1 MHFKHLILL
10 SLFLCVPFLGKAQT
24 DLETKAKNQNSS
36 KLDRSATDY
45 VLQRPRVTKRFKQKK
60 FGDHLFAE
68 GAGGITL
75 VPQRVTRAKTMP
87 PSVIGNVSVGD
98 WVSPE
103 HGWRVSVTPAF
114 YKVYDTKLKT
124 ISFSADYMMNFSAIA
139 YYKYNERKP
148 FEMFGIAGFKYM
160 ATYFDGKYRK
170 GLGFHLGLR
179 GQYNF
184 SKLTYIYLEPQVEM
198 FRDKTMLIVND
209 MHFRPVGNFLAG
221 VGYNLLTKPERS
233 TDKSSYSDFFHD
245 GTFFS
250 LGIGPSTM
258 AGSQLY
264 MFKRNVGMH
273 AQMSVGKW
281 FDPYNALRLS
291 AHTSVY
297 KGYPRRGELLRGIG
311 GRVDYMLNL
320 HNLFG
325 GPRQDRRFWVNALA
339 GASYSYMKEKGD
351 HRNRWGLGAGL
362 QGNLRV
368 SKNADLFL
376 EPRVDIYGNEY
387 IKHSSTTAKWDVMPT
402 VLAGVAFHNSTDVSK
417 RRENNATF
425 QTDHWTS
432 HFFLEA
438 AGGVTMPAK
447 PKSVKHP
454 DDYVGPKAFVGLGK
468 WFAPTVGARVWAEA
482 GQMKQQP
489 NRSSKFMGMGADFL
503 WNITNT
509 FRGYKEDRPC
519 ELIAGIGISGSTLAN
534 QKHLYFGGNASLKGL
549 WHVTRLF
556 GLYLEP
562 QLRINPDNYLK
573 QSGSSANLD
582 FPVAL
587 MLGAQLDLTGGYDR
601 AKAREAFDEE
611 GKGTFVSL
619 GLGSGVQANN
629 MRTWDYYG
637 WQGQFAFGRWFS
649 PTSAWRTTLSG
660 LKKNYGRH
668 RHYAE
673 IMLGA
678 DYMADL
684 TAMTYGYRKDRPV
697 RLIGF
702 LGGALGAD
710 YMYGGKSTF
719 SPNLHFGGQFAVRAG
734 SQAEIFLEPQLAY
747 KMGTRYQSRLDHW
760 HPSLLL
766 GVTYNMK
773 ASEGKT
779 ARSEKPKY
787 RQFVNIGL
795 GSGYHTLTSTV
806 MQPRNRK
813 ITFEAG
819 VGYGRWW
826 NEISGWHVALHNS
839 TLQTYGKGNRNI
851 TALQANYL
859 IDLIAP
865 FSCKKA
871 DERVFQLTGTLGAG
885 LYINSRKNEDT
896 RFAPGVQ
903 AALQIGARVA
913 QNVDLYLEPAAD
925 VYSSKILKRSTS
937 HPAEGEVRLQLGT
950 RIHF

>member
-1 MHFKHLILL
+1 MKLKHTLL
-10 SLFLCVPFLGKAQT
+10 PLLLACGFCTATAQ
-24 DLETKAKNQNSS
+24 DDNSAKQPQQAAKLEGSA
-36 KLDRSATDY
+36 LDY
-45 VLQRPRVTKRFKQKK
+45 MLQGPRVTKRYDHKV
-60 FGDHLFAE
+60 FGDHLFLE
-68 GAGGITL
+68 GGAGFT
-75 VPQRVTRAKTMP
+75 TMP
-87 PSVIGNVSVGD
+87 NKASRFNTSRPGILGDVALGD

-103 HGWRVSVTPAF
+103 HGWRLGVNSGF
-114 YKVYDTKLKT
+114 YKLGNSKYKT
-124 ISFSADYMMNFSAIA
+124 VSLSVDYLLNITAVA
-139 YYKYNERKP
+139 NATYKQRKP
-148 FEMFGIAGFKYM
+148 FEVFGVAGGNLIYSRYK
-160 ATYFDGKYRK
+160 GKTTH
-170 GLGFHLGLR
+170 GLGVHLGLR

-184 SKLTYIYLEPQVEM
+184 SKLTYIYIEPQVGLYQ
-198 FRDKTMLIVND
+198 DKVFHLTNLH
-209 MHFRPVGNFLAG
+209 HFRPVGNVLAG
-221 VGYNLLTKPERS
+221 LGYSLMTNPDRS
-233 TDKSSYSDFFHD
+233 NDKADGGNFFHD

-325 GPRQDRRFWVNALA
+325 GPRQDRRIWVNALA
-339 GASYSYMKEKGD
+339 GASYSYMREKDD

-402 VLAGVAFHNSTDVSK
+402 VLAGVTFHNSTDASE

-432 HFFLEA
+432 HFFVEA

-454 DDYVGPKAFVGLGK
+454 EDYLGPKAFVGLGK

-509 FRGYKEDRPC
+509 FHGYKEDRPC

-660 LKKNYGRH
+660 LKKNYGRR

-795 GSGYHTLTSTV
+795 GSGYHTLTATV

-865 FSCKKA
+865 FSSKKA

-885 LYINSRKNEDT
+885 LYINNRKNEDT

-913 QNVDLYLEPAAD
+913 QNVDIYLEPAAD
-925 VYSSKILKRSTS
+925 VYSSNILKHSTS